1 MVFTSCIFLD
11 YLFRNPVTRELLSH
25 NIAEQYIDY
34 IFTNAIPR
42 SISPSELI
50 KATSND
56 KVLSSLKPRLL
67 NKAHDIRV
75 TAAFDNVLQE
85 LQITQDDFILRDH
98 RIIIPAELQRRIIA
112 LAHDGHQG
120 IVKTKEL
127 IRSKVW
133 FPNIDLM
140 VANVI
145 QACNAWQINN
155 PKTFFEPLHMSD
167 RVG

>member
-11 YLFRNPVTRELLSH
+11 YLFRNPVTRELWSH

-98 RIIIPAELQRRIIA
+98 
-112 LAHDGHQG
+112 
-120 IVKTKEL
+120 
-127 IRSKVW
+127 
-133 FPNIDLM
+133 
-140 VANVI
+140 
-145 QACNAWQINN
+145 
-155 PKTFFEPLHMSD
+155 
-167 RVG
+167 